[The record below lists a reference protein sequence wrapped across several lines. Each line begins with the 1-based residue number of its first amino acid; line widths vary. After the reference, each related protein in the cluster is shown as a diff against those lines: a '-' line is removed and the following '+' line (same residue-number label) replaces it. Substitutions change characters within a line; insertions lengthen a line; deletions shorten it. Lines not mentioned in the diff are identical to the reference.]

1 MPTTAAL
8 LVPPALLQVMY
19 HASLLPTLQMK
30 NHEMAEAYCDE
41 IWRRSLAGTGKAAST
56 GQQQQ
61 QPRRRTSGGSSSSQQ
76 HPLGGRSAKEDAD
89 VYLALLNVYL
99 KEDYDLN
106 APTPP
111 RCGQPPPRRHTEQE
125 GGRESKGR

>member
-1 MPTTAAL
+1 
-8 LVPPALLQVMY
+8 MY
-19 HASLLPTLQMK
+19 HASLPALQMK

-111 RCGQPPPRRHTEQE
+111 RCGQPPPPPPPRHNEE
-125 GGRESKGR
+125 GGGRESQGADRVCLVSWWAGG